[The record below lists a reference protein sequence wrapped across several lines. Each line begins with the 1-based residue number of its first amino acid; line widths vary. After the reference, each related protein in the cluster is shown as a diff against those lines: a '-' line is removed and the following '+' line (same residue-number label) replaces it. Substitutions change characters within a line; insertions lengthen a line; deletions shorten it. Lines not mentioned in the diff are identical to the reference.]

1 MKTWHYGP
9 SITTRMGG
17 VPAKDHIKLPAYS
30 RLNETAPTA
39 AEGAFF
45 GPYLLIQR
53 SGQMRLCLHG

>member
-9 SITTRMGG
+9 SITTCMGG
-17 VPAKDHIKLPAYS
+17 VPAKDHIKLLAYS
-30 RLNETAPTA
+30 WLNETASTA

-45 GPYLLIQR
+45 GPYLLYQR